1 MPKKFSLENVP
12 TLPDPD
18 YLIVPADVILG
29 IDAERRILLA
39 LLYFCAQP
47 TGAYDGSIQTLADV
61 AGYAYDDTRAALLRL
76 ERNSII
82 SVSRENGKPS
92 TYRLTNHRFGYLR
105 EDGYVCWCNAPSH
118 AVA

>member
-1 MPKKFSLENVP
+1 MPKKFSLENMP

-29 IDAERRILLA
+29 IDADRRVKLA

-61 AGYAYDDTRAALLRL
+61 AEYAYDDTRAALLRL
-76 ERNSII
+76 ERNGIM

-92 TYRLTNHRFGYLR
+92 TYRLTNERFGYLS
-105 EDGYVCWCNAPSH
+105 EDGRVCWCNAPAQS
-118 AVA
+118 VA